1 MKNKTYVKASFRE
14 ITQSKGR
21 FIAISLIIF
30 LGTLLFV
37 GVKAAGPIL
46 NHSASQYVDKQ
57 NLADMQIISTLGITE
72 DDEKLAKEIPDA
84 KVESGYQFYYADAQ
98 KNEVVQVFSY
108 NKTNQQNQLVL
119 KEGRLPK
126 SETEIVLDEI
136 AAKDGYKIGDTFS
149 INNDEQLKNKEYTIV
164 GFANSPLFISTTE
177 RGYSNVGNGTVDYF
191 VYVPESN
198 FKADVK
204 SVLYIRFDN
213 VKGLETYS
221 QEYKNQIEKNRDS
234 VKKIFKNRPE
244 ERLTEIQNEAQTKLT
259 EAKTDLADGLAQLEA
274 GQNQLNQ
281 AQDQL
286 NQQKQALQ
294 QLPESQ
300 QTTLLSQLTSAE
312 SELATQQAELDANKT
327 KLEKAQQEIAT
338 NEAEINQM
346 KVPTYL
352 FNVRA
357 DNPGFQEYGDLSER
371 IAAIADVFPVFF
383 FFIAALI
390 TFTTMTRMVEEN
402 RREIGTLKALGYTKF
417 EISKKYIIYA
427 LLASA
432 LGIITGVIAG
442 TELLPRIIYELSSD
456 RYTLG
461 GVKIYYVYTPIIQ
474 ATLAFIAAALGSA
487 LLVLFRELH
496 DKPAQLLQARAPKP
510 GKRIFLEYITPIWSR
525 LNFNQKVSY
534 RNIFRYKSR
543 MIMAIIGISG
553 CAGLMVAGFGL
564 KDSLSSVTDQQF
576 GPIIDYQAIV
586 TLNDDANT
594 TSDQEKVIAELN
606 TESTVK
612 NHLMIHSETVE
623 LRATGKANLNLTMN
637 VPENKAEFESYIHMT
652 NLEGK
657 TVLLSDQGAFITQRA
672 AELYG
677 ISKGDELTIYDQD
690 QEPIKIKIQDVI
702 ENYLGNFLYL
712 SKDYYKKVTQQTF
725 QPNTLLV
732 QTSNMSATAET
743 ALSERL
749 LATDKVTNTT
759 FMSTQIKAQEDSMS
773 NLDAIVVIFVVLS
786 GALAFVVLYNLINI
800 NVSERIRELSTI
812 KVLGFFDKEVTMYIV
827 RENIVFTLVGIVFG
841 YGIGYV
847 LTEFILQQASME
859 NVIFPLVIHWPAYV
873 VSGGMTII
881 FTIIVMAV
889 THFKLKYIN
898 MIDALKSNE

>member
-1 MKNKTYVKASFRE
+1 MKNRTYVKASFRE

-21 FIAISLIIF
+21 FVAISLIIF
-30 LGTLLFV
+30 LGTMLFV

-46 NHSASQYVDKQ
+46 NYSASQYVDNQ
-57 NLADMQIISTLGITE
+57 NLADLQIISTLGITE
-72 DDEKLAKEIPDA
+72 DDEALAQEIPDA
-84 KVESGYQFYYADAQ
+84 QVEAGYQFYYASAK

-108 NKTNQQNQLVL
+108 NEADQQNQLVL
-119 KEGRLPK
+119 KEGRLPTNK
-126 SETEIVLDEI
+126 TEIILDNL
-136 AAKDGYKIGDTFS
+136 AKKDGYKVGDTFS
-149 INNDEQLKNKEYTIV
+149 IDNEEQLKNKEYTVV
-164 GFANSPLFISTTE
+164 GFADSPLFISTTE
-177 RGYSNVGNGTVDYF
+177 RGYSNVGNGTVNYF
-191 VYVPESN
+191 AFLPESN
-198 FKADVK
+198 FKAEVK
-204 SVLYIRFDN
+204 SVLYIRFTN

-221 QEYKNQIEKNRDS
+221 QEYKEQIEKNQEA
-234 VKKIFKNRPE
+234 VKEIFKNRPK
-244 ERLTEIQNEAQTKLT
+244 ERLVEIQQEAQVK
-259 EAKTDLADGLAQLEA
+259 LADAKADLEASTAQVEA
-274 GQNQLNQ
+274 GQEQVNQ
-281 AQDQL
+281 AQEQL
-286 NQQKQALQ
+286 NQQKQLFQ
-294 QLPESQ
+294 QLPEAQ
-300 QTTLLSQLTSAE
+300 QEAGLSQFTAAE
-312 SELATQQAELDANKT
+312 NELATEQAKIDESKEKLADAK
-327 KLEKAQQEIAT
+327 QEISE
-338 NEAEINQM
+338 NEADIKQM
-346 KVPTYL
+346 NLPTYL

-474 ATLAFIAAALGSA
+474 ATLAFLAAALGSA

-496 DKPAQLLQARAPKP
+496 DKPAQLLQTRAPKP

-586 TLNDDANT
+586 TLNDDTDAAK
-594 TSDQEKVIAELN
+594 DQEKVIAELN
-606 TESTVK
+606 TESAVK

-623 LRATGKANLNLTMN
+623 LRASGKANLNLTMN
-637 VPENKAEFESYIHMT
+637 VPENKTEFKNYIHMT
-652 NLEGK
+652 NLDGK
-657 TVLLSDQGAFITQRA
+657 TVRLSDQGAFITQRA

-677 ISKGDELTIYDQD
+677 INKGDELTIYDQD

-712 SKDYYKKVTQQTF
+712 SKDYYKKVTQQEF

-732 QTSNMSATAET
+732 QTSNMSETAET
-743 ALSERL
+743 ELSERL

-827 RENIVFTLVGIVFG
+827 RENIVFTLLGIVFG

-889 THFKLKYIN
+889 THVKLKHID

>member
-1 MKNKTYVKASFRE
+1 MKNRTYVKASFRE

-21 FIAISLIIF
+21 FVAISLIIF
-30 LGTLLFV
+30 LGTMLFV

-46 NHSASQYVDKQ
+46 NYSASQYVDNQ
-57 NLADMQIISTLGITE
+57 NLADLQIISTLGITE
-72 DDEKLAKEIPDA
+72 DDEALAQEIPDA
-84 KVESGYQFYYADAQ
+84 QVEAGYQFYYASAK

-108 NKTNQQNQLVL
+108 NEADQQNQLVL
-119 KEGRLPK
+119 KEGRLPTNK
-126 SETEIVLDEI
+126 TEIILDNL
-136 AAKDGYKIGDTFS
+136 AKKDGYKVGDTFS
-149 INNDEQLKNKEYTIV
+149 IDNEEQLKNKEYTVV
-164 GFANSPLFISTTE
+164 GFADSPLFISTTE
-177 RGYSNVGNGTVDYF
+177 RGYSNVGNGTVNYF
-191 VYVPESN
+191 AFLPESN
-198 FKADVK
+198 FKAEVK
-204 SVLYIRFDN
+204 SVLYIRFTN

-221 QEYKNQIEKNRDS
+221 QEYKEQIEKNQEA
-234 VKKIFKNRPE
+234 VKEIFKNRPK
-244 ERLTEIQNEAQTKLT
+244 ERLVEIQQEAQVK
-259 EAKTDLADGLAQLEA
+259 LADAKADLEASTAQVEA
-274 GQNQLNQ
+274 GQEQVNQ
-281 AQDQL
+281 AQEQL
-286 NQQKQALQ
+286 NQQKQLFQ
-294 QLPESQ
+294 QLPEAQ
-300 QTTLLSQLTSAE
+300 QEAGLSQFTAAE
-312 SELATQQAELDANKT
+312 NELATEQAKIDESKEKLADAK
-327 KLEKAQQEIAT
+327 QEISE
-338 NEAEINQM
+338 NEADIKQM
-346 KVPTYL
+346 NLPTYL

-474 ATLAFIAAALGSA
+474 ATLAFLAAALGSA

-496 DKPAQLLQARAPKP
+496 DKPAQLLQTRAPKP

-586 TLNDDANT
+586 TLNDDTDAAK
-594 TSDQEKVIAELN
+594 DQEKVIAELN
-606 TESTVK
+606 TESAVK

-623 LRATGKANLNLTMN
+623 LRASGKANLNLTMN
-637 VPENKAEFESYIHMT
+637 VPENKTEFKNYIHMT
-652 NLEGK
+652 NLDGK
-657 TVLLSDQGAFITQRA
+657 TVRLSDQGAFITQRA

-677 ISKGDELTIYDQD
+677 INKGDELTIYDQD

-712 SKDYYKKVTQQTF
+712 SKDYYKKVTQQEF

-732 QTSNMSATAET
+732 QTSNMSETAET
-743 ALSERL
+743 ELSERL

-827 RENIVFTLVGIVFG
+827 RENIVFTLLGIVFG

-889 THFKLKYIN
+889 THFKLKHID

>member
-1 MKNKTYVKASFRE
+1 TIILTTCHKSNDCSKDGGNCMNYVEVKNEYKRYKMGETTITANEDISFAIKKGELAVILGPSGAGKSTVLNILGGMDTPDEGQIIIDETDIAKFSDKELTMYRREAIGFVFQFYNLVPNLTAKENVELATEISPNALDPVEVLTQVGLEDRLNNFPSQLSGGEQQRVSIARALAKNPKLLLCDEPTGALDFETGKQVLKLLQNASRLNGN
-14 ITQSKGR
+14 TV
-21 FIAISLIIF
+21 LII
-30 LGTLLFV
+30 THN
-37 GVKAAGPIL
+37 AAIAPI
-46 NHSASQYVDKQ
+46 
-57 NLADMQIISTLGITE
+57 ADRVIRINDAKVRSVEVISTLGISE
-72 DDEKLAKEIPDA
+72 ADEALAKKIPDA
-84 KVESGYQFYYADAQ
+84 KVESGYQFYYADAK
-98 KNEVVQVFSY
+98 KNEVVQILSY
-108 NKTNQQNQLVL
+108 NEKNQQNQLVL

-126 SETEIVLDEI
+126 SETEIVLDDT
-136 AAKDGYKIGDTFS
+136 AVKDGYKIGDTFS
-149 INNDEQLKNKEYTIV
+149 INDDEKLKNKEYSIV
-164 GFANSPLFISTTE
+164 GFVNSPLFISTTE

-198 FKADVK
+198 FKTDVK

-213 VKGLETYS
+213 IKGLETYS
-221 QEYKNQIEKNRDS
+221 QEYKNQLEKNRDS
-234 VKKIFKNRPE
+234 VKELFKNRPE
-244 ERLTEIQNEAQTKLT
+244 ERLSEIQDEAHTKLT
-259 EAKTDLADGLAQLEA
+259 EAKTNLADGLAQLEA
-274 GQNQLNQ
+274 GQGQLNQ

-286 NQQKQALQ
+286 NQKKQALQ
-294 QLPESQ
+294 QLPEGQQATLMSQ
-300 QTTLLSQLTSAE
+300 FTNAE
-312 SELATQQAELDANKT
+312 SELAVQQAELDKNKI
-327 KLEKAQQEIAT
+327 KLEKAQQEMTT

-461 GVKIYYVYTPIIQ
+461 GVKIYYVSTPIIQ
-474 ATLAFIAAALGSA
+474 ATLAFLAAALGSA

-510 GKRIFLEYITPIWSR
+510 GKR
-525 LNFNQKVSY
+525 
-534 RNIFRYKSR
+534 
-543 MIMAIIGISG
+543 
-553 CAGLMVAGFGL
+553 LMVAGFGL

-586 TLNDDANT
+586 TLNDDADVAK
-594 TSDQEKVIAELN
+594 DQEKVIAELN
-606 TESTVK
+606 TESAVK
-612 NHLMIHSETVE
+612 NHLMIHSETIE
-623 LRATGKANLNLTMN
+623 LRASGKANLNVTMN
-637 VPENKAEFESYIHMT
+637 VPEDKTKFENYNHMT
-652 NLEGK
+652 SVDGQ
-657 TVLLSDQGAFITQRA
+657 TVLLSDQGGFITQRA

-690 QEPIKIKIQDVI
+690 QEPIKIKIQD
-702 ENYLGNFLYL
+702 
-712 SKDYYKKVTQQTF
+712 
-725 QPNTLLV
+725 
-732 QTSNMSATAET
+732 TSNMSETAET
-743 ALSERL
+743 ELSERL

-773 NLDAIVVIFVVLS
+773 NLDAIV
-786 GALAFVVLYNLINI
+786 N
-800 NVSERIRELSTI
+800 EL
-812 KVLGFFDKEVTMYIV
+812 
-827 RENIVFTLVGIVFG
+827 ENF
-841 YGIGYV
+841 
-847 LTEFILQQASME
+847 QQ
-859 NVIFPLVIHWPAYV
+859 
-873 VSGGMTII
+873 
-881 FTIIVMAV
+881 
-889 THFKLKYIN
+889 LKF
-898 MIDALKSNE
+898 